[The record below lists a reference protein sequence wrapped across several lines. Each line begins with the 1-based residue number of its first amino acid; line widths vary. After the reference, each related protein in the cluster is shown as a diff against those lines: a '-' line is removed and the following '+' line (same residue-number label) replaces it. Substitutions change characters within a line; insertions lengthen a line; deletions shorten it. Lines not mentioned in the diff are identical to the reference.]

1 MRMSSTGFTSA
12 IAVAVLSTALAQE
25 TRTTTRVI
33 LAGSARV
40 ERIDLSTRSL
50 IVRTTEGIVHTVYVP
65 RDLKVF
71 NELKAGDT
79 VDVRVAEEVIVA
91 LNPRGR
97 PTVLVDSTADARKAA
112 AGETE
117 VLQQLKAT
125 VTIVSVDLQLQVVVY
140 KTADNRQVM
149 RQVADP
155 KLLEGLKAG
164 DVIDI
169 TYTRERAA
177 CGLAQSGMLS
187 DSQRRSAV
195 PRLLDYAD
203 DGGMDRQTHEW
214 VFQALRDI
222 TGQSLP
228 HDAQVWRQW
237 YRTAAR

>member
-1 MRMSSTGFTSA
+1 MNITAVT
-12 IAVAVLSTALAQE
+12 VAVLFSALLVQEPRTST
-25 TRTTTRVI
+25 RIV
-33 LAGSARV
+33 LAGSARI
-40 ERIDLSTRSL
+40 ERIDVSTRSMT
-50 IVRTTEGIVHTVYVP
+50 VRTPEGIVHTVYVP

-71 NELKAGDT
+71 NELKTGDT

-125 VTIVSVDLQLQVVVY
+125 VTIVSIDPQQQVVVY

-149 RQVADP
+149 RQVADA

-169 TYTRERAA
+169 TYTRERAID
-177 CGLAQSGMLS
+177 LS
-187 DSQRRSAV
+187 RS
-195 PRLLDYAD
+195 R
-203 DGGMDRQTHEW
+203 
-214 VFQALRDI
+214 
-222 TGQSLP
+222 
-228 HDAQVWRQW
+228 
-237 YRTAAR
+237 

>member
-1 MRMSSTGFTSA
+1 MNLIPA
-12 IAVAVLSTALAQE
+12 IAAVVVAAVLVQEPRTST
-25 TRTTTRVI
+25 RIV

-40 ERIDLSTRSL
+40 ERIDLSSRSL
-50 IVRTTEGIVHTVYVP
+50 TVRTPQGIVHTVYVP

-71 NELKAGDT
+71 NELKTGDT

-125 VTIVSVDLQLQVVVY
+125 VTIVTIDPQQQVVVY

-149 RQVADP
+149 RLVADAR
-155 KLLEGLKAG
+155 LLEGLKAG

-169 TYTRERAA
+169 TYTRERAIE
-177 CGLAQSGMLS
+177 LS
-187 DSQRRSAV
+187 RS
-195 PRLLDYAD
+195 R
-203 DGGMDRQTHEW
+203 
-214 VFQALRDI
+214 
-222 TGQSLP
+222 
-228 HDAQVWRQW
+228 
-237 YRTAAR
+237 

>member
-1 MRMSSTGFTSA
+1 
-12 IAVAVLSTALAQE
+12 
-25 TRTTTRVI
+25 VI
-33 LAGSARV
+33 LAGSARI

-50 IVRTTEGIVHTVYVP
+50 TVRTVEGIVHTVYVP

-71 NELKAGDT
+71 TELKTGDT

-112 AGETE
+112 GGETE

-125 VTIVSVDLQLQVVVY
+125 VTIVSVDRQQKVVVY

-164 DVIDI
+164 AVIDI
-169 TYTRERAA
+169 TYTRERAIE
-177 CGLAQSGMLS
+177 LS
-187 DSQRRSAV
+187 RS
-195 PRLLDYAD
+195 R
-203 DGGMDRQTHEW
+203 
-214 VFQALRDI
+214 
-222 TGQSLP
+222 
-228 HDAQVWRQW
+228 
-237 YRTAAR
+237 

>member
-1 MRMSSTGFTSA
+1 MTVTSRTGLTSA
-12 IAVAVLSTALAQE
+12 IVAAVLSTALAQQP
-25 TRTTTRVI
+25 RTTTRVI

-50 IVRTTEGIVHTVYVP
+50 TVRTAEGIVHTVYVP
-65 RDLKVF
+65 RDLRVF
-71 NELKAGDT
+71 DELKTGDT

-91 LNPRGR
+91 LNSRGR
-97 PTVLVDSTADARKAA
+97 PTVLIDSTAEARKAA

-125 VTIVSVDLQLQVVVY
+125 VTIVTIDPQQQVVVY

-169 TYTRERAA
+169 TYTRERAIE
-177 CGLAQSGMLS
+177 LS
-187 DSQRRSAV
+187 RS
-195 PRLLDYAD
+195 R
-203 DGGMDRQTHEW
+203 
-214 VFQALRDI
+214 
-222 TGQSLP
+222 
-228 HDAQVWRQW
+228 
-237 YRTAAR
+237 

>member
-1 MRMSSTGFTSA
+1 MNMTAVT
-12 IAVAVLSTALAQE
+12 VAVLFSALLVQEPRTST
-25 TRTTTRVI
+25 RIV
-33 LAGSARV
+33 LAGSARI
-40 ERIDLSTRSL
+40 ERIDVSTRSMT
-50 IVRTTEGIVHTVYVP
+50 VRTPEGIVHTVYVP

-71 NELKAGDT
+71 NELKTGDT

-125 VTIVSVDLQLQVVVY
+125 VTIVSVDPQQQIVLY
-140 KTADNRQVM
+140 KTADNRQVV

-169 TYTRERAA
+169 TYTRERAID
-177 CGLAQSGMLS
+177 LS
-187 DSQRRSAV
+187 RS
-195 PRLLDYAD
+195 R
-203 DGGMDRQTHEW
+203 
-214 VFQALRDI
+214 
-222 TGQSLP
+222 
-228 HDAQVWRQW
+228 
-237 YRTAAR
+237 